1 MSWGLRSTHIL
12 LESGVRS
19 GVVIIDGE
27 KIIDVCDEAP
37 AGMHVF
43 DVEDKAV
50 MAGMVDCHVHL
61 SEPGRTDWD
70 GFRAATQ
77 AALCGGVTTMVD
89 MPLNGTPV
97 TTSVS
102 ALEEKKAALDQKLYV
117 DIGFWGG
124 VVPGN
129 IEWLEGL
136 MLGGAL
142 GCKAFL
148 FPSGNDD
155 FPASDRLTLRDA
167 MVILKRLHVPLLVH
181 AELELDAPCITSD
194 PTAYQSYLESRPA
207 QWEVAAIE
215 LLIELCRETG
225 CAVHVVHLSAAE
237 ALPMIASAKAE
248 GLPLTVETC
257 PHYLCFSAEEI
268 QDRQTQFKC
277 APPIREAANR
287 DKLWAGL
294 LDGTIDF
301 IVSAHSSCR
310 SQLTKDDTG
319 NFHEAWNGISSLQ
332 MGLPAIWTAA
342 KARGISMERL
352 VPWLSTRPAQLAGIS
367 HRKGKLEVGYDADL
381 VVWDPNASFVLQP
394 ETLRFGHTNSPYL
407 GRHFDGQIQSVYLR
421 GRAVYHDGGVI
432 GAPIGTQLLRGRL

>member
-1 MSWGLRSTHIL
+1 MEPNLNSWGLRSTHIL

-136 MLGGAL
+136 MRSAL
-142 GCKAFL
+142 GCKAFFFL
-148 FPSGNDD
+148 LETTL
-155 FPASDRLTLRDA
+155 PASDRLTPV
-167 MVILKRLHVPLLVH
+167 M
-181 AELELDAPCITSD
+181 PC
-194 PTAYQSYLESRPA
+194 
-207 QWEVAAIE
+207 
-215 LLIELCRETG
+215 
-225 CAVHVVHLSAAE
+225 
-237 ALPMIASAKAE
+237 
-248 GLPLTVETC
+248 
-257 PHYLCFSAEEI
+257 
-268 QDRQTQFKC
+268 
-277 APPIREAANR
+277 
-287 DKLWAGL
+287 
-294 LDGTIDF
+294 
-301 IVSAHSSCR
+301 
-310 SQLTKDDTG
+310 
-319 NFHEAWNGISSLQ
+319 
-332 MGLPAIWTAA
+332 
-342 KARGISMERL
+342 
-352 VPWLSTRPAQLAGIS
+352 
-367 HRKGKLEVGYDADL
+367 
-381 VVWDPNASFVLQP
+381 
-394 ETLRFGHTNSPYL
+394 
-407 GRHFDGQIQSVYLR
+407 HF
-421 GRAVYHDGGVI
+421 
-432 GAPIGTQLLRGRL
+432 